1 MKEKGFSDYSDSD
14 SEIWHFS
21 IFLGLGFAKID
32 CQITFSQVAAV
43 VYSDYILL
51 LRFDPNSWKTAV
63 THPREG

>member
-14 SEIWHFS
+14 SKIWHFS

-43 VYSDYILL
+43 VYSDYSYSGSIQIPGKLQ
-51 LRFDPNSWKTAV
+51 
-63 THPREG
+63 